1 MTLNPHA
8 PIFKP
13 TTCSRSLTVYRP
25 DLLTK
30 MGASTS
36 QDINDLPIP
45 IKCLKTSPDSNS
57 PTVSEQLHLLTSQVN
72 QLRIDSQQALDQTK
86 PFIQTFPLANIK
98 QFQYLHAVQQQ
109 VAQFFVDLN
118 TEKNERLKL
127 HTTIRR
133 LENELTQLRRPV
145 NEPSSLSHPIPFTI
159 DPPSSAAF
167 EDSSTLG
174 SIQKLKPRVT
184 ITLKRPSST
193 TSRSQPTEPLRVS
206 LSNPTASGPSLD
218 LETRVRQL
226 EEEITKARESRETIA
241 SIYRSQ
247 FAFLYDRIR
256 ALESGETNTILWKLT
271 AVKLVFDTAK
281 SSARLDNAAKDPST
295 HYNSPVYRTHPYG
308 YNFFV
313 QFYPYGLDAA
323 AGNHASIMFALFPGD
338 YDGLLKWPFSKKIH
352 LSVRDQLDP
361 QNTWTISFA
370 PSDRPCPLCH
380 QNNCLVCRFHFKST
394 ISLSEDATFAE
405 EVCCDLDADRK
416 GSNESHS
423 GFQLFFVIRL

>member
-13 TTCSRSLTVYRP
+13 TSCSRLFTIYRP
-25 DLLTK
+25 ELLTR
-30 MGASTS
+30 MEASTS
-36 QDINDLPIP
+36 QDIIDLTVPT
-45 IKCLKTSPDSNS
+45 KCPKTSPDSDS

-72 QLRIDSQQALDQTK
+72 QLRIDSQHSQQALEQTK
-86 PFIQTFPLANIK
+86 PLIQTFPLANIK

-118 TEKNERLKL
+118 TEKDERLRL
-127 HTTIRR
+127 CTTIRH
-133 LENELTQLRRPV
+133 LEEELTQLRRQV
-145 NEPSSLSHPIPFTI
+145 NEPSTSSLPTPFTV

-167 EDSSTLG
+167 QDSTTLG
-174 SIQKLKPRVT
+174 SIQILKPRVT
-184 ITLKRPSST
+184 ITLKRPSNH
-193 TSRSQPTEPLRVS
+193 TSRSQPPEPLQVS
-206 LSNPTASGPSLD
+206 LSNPTTSGPSLD
-218 LETRVRQL
+218 LEARVRRL
-226 EEEITKARESRETIA
+226 EEEITKARENRETIA
-241 SIYRSQ
+241 SIHRSQ

-256 ALESGETNTILWKLT
+256 ALESGGTDTILWKLT

-281 SSARLDNAAKDPST
+281 SSPRLDNAAKDPST

-338 YDGLLKWPFSKKIH
+338 YDGLLKWPFSKTIH

-361 QNTWTISFA
+361 QNTWTTSFA
-370 PSDRPCPLCH
+370 PSDRIPFRRPT
-380 QNNCLVCRFHFKST
+380 RRP
-394 ISLSEDATFAE
+394 IAYPDEI
-405 EVCCDLDADRK
+405 
-416 GSNESHS
+416 
-423 GFQLFFVIRL
+423 QLLPTQQDVQQD